1 MTSLSDLA
9 SSGVEINRDHSDEDK
24 NKIFSELF
32 HSKGVSHH
40 HFLFLEIQRQT
51 KEWKKEV
58 SGVLWLLSWWRWIL
72 AFYVIG
78 LGSIFS
84 FSLVGPEMEAGATI
98 RKLVVIA

>member
-1 MTSLSDLA
+1 MTSLSDPS

-24 NKIFSELF
+24 NNSFSELF
-32 HSKGVSHH
+32 HSKGVSHRY
-40 HFLFLEIQRQT
+40 FLFVEIQRQT

-72 AFYVIG
+72 VFYVIG

-84 FSLVGPEMEAGATI
+84 FSLVGPKMEAGAKI

>member
-51 KEWKKEV
+51 KE
-58 SGVLWLLSWWRWIL
+58 
-72 AFYVIG
+72 
-78 LGSIFS
+78 
-84 FSLVGPEMEAGATI
+84 
-98 RKLVVIA
+98 